1 MEETFVIPQSTR
13 KIGVNDGTHRIF
25 IEDCVYN
32 YLHDIKVAS
41 DEEGRVGVLL
51 GCIQKEDE
59 NVNVAIRAAMLIE
72 NAAVYTDGIAFTSET
87 WSVVKGQ
94 IAMSFA
100 GMDVVGWFLTSSVI
114 RNDNLDIMVQNHV
127 NNFEDPDQIF
137 YYMNLKDP
145 VAERFYEYR
154 NEWLKPLNGYDIYYE
169 RNSFMKNYLGISDGK
184 VRPVK
189 AEKKEKKNV
198 SGDRAAAKRH
208 LTIVY
213 VLSVLLIVTVL
224 VIGVSVINKYDSENP
239 STSENGTTVDEPTSY
254 VADNSTSDGAKETTK
269 DSSETTRNDE
279 TEEDSTTEEPTTEE
293 STTEEPTTEE
303 PTTEEPTTE
312 APTEE
317 YRTYTIKSG
326 DTLYGICQTFF
337 GTQDLAKVQEIMAL
351 NGLTDSSILPGTT
364 IKIPN

>member
-1 MEETFVIPQSTR
+1 MKEAFVIPQSTR

-32 YLHDIKVAS
+32 YLHDIRIAS

-51 GCIQKEDE
+51 GCIQKEDDII
-59 NVNVAIRAAMLIE
+59 NIAVRAALLIE

-94 IAMSFA
+94 IAMNFA
-100 GMDVVGWFLTSSVI
+100 GMEVVGWFLTSSVI

-137 YYMNLKDP
+137 YYMNPKDP

-189 AEKKEKKNV
+189 TEKKDKKGA

-213 VLSVLLIVTVL
+213 VLSVLLLTTVL

-239 STSENGTTVDEPTSY
+239 TTSGGESSATDPTN
-254 VADNSTSDGAKETTK
+254 VIADNSTTDGSKETTM
-269 DSSETTRNDE
+269 DSGETTGNDE
-279 TEEDSTTEEPTTEE
+279 TDEDSTTEEPTTEE
-293 STTEEPTTEE
+293 PATEEPTTEE
-303 PTTEEPTTE
+303 PTTEEPATE
-312 APTEE
+312 VE

-337 GTQDLAKVQEIMAL
+337 GTQDHAKVQEIMAL
-351 NGLTDSSILPGTT
+351 NGLTDSSLLPGTT